1 MSKSVCL
8 LQSLKRTLRSHEAWD
23 IFPEVGP
30 FQNME
35 HQVLRLHFNIHTDTA
50 FKHVWSYALSHG
62 NPSSNPDHSV
72 MSQVF
77 MGHSPTGWAHLR
89 LACVWFCL
97 SAVCEREF
105 RALLLVDTDL

>member
-1 MSKSVCL
+1 MVEKL
-8 LQSLKRTLRSHEAWD
+8 LILTTL
-23 IFPEVGP
+23 
-30 FQNME
+30 
-35 HQVLRLHFNIHTDTA
+35 
-50 FKHVWSYALSHG
+50 VWSYALSHG